1 MAIMIKTIGI
11 LMIAS
16 FIAGG
21 IISNYAIDNVK
32 GFIGGGIKSDNP
44 LEIKVSTPIEEIPKD
59 YETPPID
66 ISKAEQVTIIF
77 PSIKY
82 GEVSV
87 HVPLIKKC

>member
-11 LMIAS
+11 LMIVS

-21 IISNYAIDNVK
+21 VISNYAVSK
-32 GFIGGGIKSDNP
+32 AKSFIGGNSP
-44 LEIKVSTPIEEIPKD
+44 EAEIKVSTPIEEIPKD

-82 GEVSV
+82 GEVRV
-87 HVPLIKKC
+87 QVPLINKC